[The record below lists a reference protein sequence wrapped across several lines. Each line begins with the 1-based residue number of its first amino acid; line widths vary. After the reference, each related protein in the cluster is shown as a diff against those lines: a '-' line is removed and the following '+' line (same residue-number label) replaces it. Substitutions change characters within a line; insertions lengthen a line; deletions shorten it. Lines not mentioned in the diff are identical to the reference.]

1 MHISSWVSTKRLAQ
15 MCVGPL
21 TMKFSF
27 YVSSKNLYSGNMYGY
42 FFQLDPMKIEN
53 LVHEIILLD
62 SAGFKHVTYESQ
74 GQHAIH

>member
-1 MHISSWVSTKRLAQ
+1 
-15 MCVGPL
+15 
-21 TMKFSF
+21 
-27 YVSSKNLYSGNMYGY
+27 MYGY

-74 GQHAIH
+74 GQHVSTDTAKKHSTGIP

>member
-1 MHISSWVSTKRLAQ
+1 
-15 MCVGPL
+15 
-21 TMKFSF
+21 
-27 YVSSKNLYSGNMYGY
+27 MYGY

-74 GQHAIH
+74 GQHAIHDPAKKHSTGIPRFKLLMWGQINKLRKAKIA